1 MLKQRQVDNSEIHYT
16 AEAMIKLILM
26 RQVQNPIKVQLA
38 SALENLLFVDSER
51 SKEGNIIIY
60 KVIGLSL
67 VEEIFTDLSRNA
79 FDGLK
84 HAQLED

>member
-51 SKEGNIIIY
+51 SKEGNIIILY
-60 KVIGLSL
+60 FNRALSCR
-67 VEEIFTDLSRNA
+67 RN
-79 FDGLK
+79 LY
-84 HAQLED
+84 

>member
-1 MLKQRQVDNSEIHYT
+1 VLKQRQVDNSEIHYT

-51 SKEGNIIIY
+51 SKEG
-60 KVIGLSL
+60 LSL